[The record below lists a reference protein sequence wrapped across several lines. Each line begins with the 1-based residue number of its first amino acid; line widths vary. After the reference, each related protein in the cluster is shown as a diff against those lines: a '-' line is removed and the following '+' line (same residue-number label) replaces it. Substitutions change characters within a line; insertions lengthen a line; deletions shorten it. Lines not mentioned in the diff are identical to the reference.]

1 MQESHLPWRTFGANS
16 QLLTQTMKYL
26 KRLDVED
33 ARREAPRGYEEAA
46 LMCYWQDPGSCQCT
60 AYLH

>member
-1 MQESHLPWRTFGANS
+1 MRELHPLWRTFGANP
-16 QLLTQTMKYL
+16 QLLNQTMKYL

-60 AYLH
+60 VHPH